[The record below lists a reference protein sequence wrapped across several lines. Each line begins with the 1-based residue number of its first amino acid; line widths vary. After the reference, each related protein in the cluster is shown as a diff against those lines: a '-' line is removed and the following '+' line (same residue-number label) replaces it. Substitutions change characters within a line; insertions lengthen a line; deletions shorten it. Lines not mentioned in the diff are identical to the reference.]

1 MAASIESRVPFMD
14 YRIVEFANQLPTA
27 YKLRGGI
34 GKAIVKDAARA
45 LLPSEIVDRPKSGFG
60 VPLERW
66 FRSNQGMGERIRALP
81 EQADPYLFDL
91 AALRRVITEHRSNM
105 HDHSELLWT
114 ALNLHVWRETFHC

>member
-1 MAASIESRVPFMD
+1 M
-14 YRIVEFANQLPTA
+14 
-27 YKLRGGI
+27 
-34 GKAIVKDAARA
+34 KDAARA

-105 HDHSELLWT
+105 HDHTELLWT